1 MRATI
6 EIGNYGGPNLEEWI
20 SRVDS
25 TLDMLTCRV
34 EYLEETIRRIKE
46 IVPLVDDDLGMHSS
60 EV

>member
-34 EYLEETIRRIKE
+34 EYLEESIRRIKE
-46 IVPLVDDDLGMHSS
+46 IVPLVDDDLGMHSFK
-60 EV
+60 V